1 MPLDPSLNPEQ
12 QRAVKTVE
20 GPVLIVAGAG
30 SGKTKTLT
38 HRIVYLMQE
47 KGIRAQNILAV
58 TFTNKAAEEM
68 RTRVRTLLSEN
79 DEQGTMNRERKT
91 GNTLQRTRNAEQ
103 RAETYQQED
112 VDPFNQLPAHNPPTV
127 PTGRQAGQTGSP
139 LPISL
144 PHMGTFH
151 SICARILRKDIA
163 ALGYKPSFTILD
175 SDDQTSLM
183 KRIMKSLEID
193 PKNIHPRALLD
204 AVSRAKNQ
212 LIDELL
218 FESQAGS
225 YYEELVAK
233 AYRRYQEELR
243 GNHSLD
249 FDDLLSLTL
258 RLFREF
264 PETLERYRQ
273 LFQYILVD
281 EYQDT
286 NHAQYTLIH
295 LLAERHRNLFAIG
308 DDYQSIYGWRQA
320 DIRNILHFEKDY
332 PEAAIITL
340 DQNYRSTQMILDAAG
355 AVIERNPHQRHKKLW
370 TAKTGGDLLIVFEA
384 EDEREESAYVV
395 RTIQSLA
402 TAKKRPFSDFAV
414 LYRTNAQSRAL
425 EEACLQY
432 SLPYQIVGGL
442 KFYQRKEIKD
452 AISYLRVVVNPWDTI
467 SLARIVNEPPRGIG
481 KKSLV
486 LWLDTAKTANT
497 DPITLAQ
504 EGEGKRLEIA
514 PSKQKSAARFA
525 GTIYEFSQKLPK
537 EGTLSVFLRELLET
551 VGYMK
556 SLEDG
561 TDEGKT
567 RFENVRELFSV
578 TRKYDK
584 IPLEQAATLFL
595 EEISLVSDTD
605 SLDEKKDVVRLMTL
619 HSAKGLEFPFVFI
632 VGLEEGIFPHSRSA
646 LSPAELEEE
655 RRLMYVGLTRAKE
668 KAWLISAETR
678 MIYGSTQMNAPS
690 RFISEIP
697 ENLLETEERKRGRA
711 ASEFADTFPKSSSKN
726 SNSRTET
733 EKSLYAKREKLSSDT
748 FRPGDSVSH
757 PTFGSGV
764 VIKIEGTLA
773 TVAFRTKG
781 IKKLVLGI
789 APIEKT

>member
-1 MPLDPSLNPEQ
+1 MPFDPSLNPEQ
-12 QRAVKTVE
+12 RRAVETVE

-47 KGIRAQNILAV
+47 KGVRARNILAV

-68 RTRVRTLLSEN
+68 KIRVSTLLSLVSS
-79 DEQGTMNRERKT
+79 EQSVASK
-91 GNTLQRTRNAEQ
+91 
-103 RAETYQQED
+103 
-112 VDPFNQLPAHNPPTV
+112 VSPPRPSPLTPHM
-127 PTGRQAGQTGSP
+127 PTGQAGYP
-139 LPISL
+139 LPTAL
-144 PHMGTFH
+144 PHIGTFH

-163 ALGYKPSFTILD
+163 ALGYKTSFTILD
-175 SDDQTSLM
+175 SDDQLSLM
-183 KRIMKSLEID
+183 KRVMRSLEID

-212 LIDELL
+212 LVDELV

-225 YYEELVAK
+225 HFEELIAK

-243 GNHSLD
+243 GNHALD
-249 FDDLLSLTL
+249 FDDLLGLTI

-264 PETLERYRQ
+264 PETLEHYRK
-273 LFQYILVD
+273 LFQFILVD

-286 NHAQYTLIH
+286 NHAQYTLLH
-295 LLAERHRNLFAIG
+295 TLAERHRNLFAIG

-332 PEAAIITL
+332 PEATIVTL
-340 DQNYRSTQMILDAAG
+340 DQNYRSTQTILDAAG
-355 AVIERNPHQRHKKLW
+355 AVIAQNPHQRHKKLW
-370 TAKTGGDLLIVFEA
+370 TAQTGGEPLTVFEA
-384 EDEREESAYVV
+384 EDEQEESAYVV

-402 TAKKRPFSDFAV
+402 TTKKRPFSDFAV

-425 EEACLQY
+425 EETCLKH

-452 AISYLRVVVNPWDTI
+452 AISYLRLVANPWDTL
-467 SLARIVNEPPRGIG
+467 SLARIVNEPARGIG

-486 LWLDTAKTANT
+486 SWLDTAKSTNT
-497 DPITLAQ
+497 DPITLAR
-504 EGEGKRLEIA
+504 EDDGKRLTIA
-514 PSKQKSAARFA
+514 PSKQKAAARFA
-525 GTIYEFSQKLPK
+525 EMIHTFSKKLPE
-537 EGTLSVFLRELLET
+537 EGSLSTFLRELLET
-551 VGYMK
+551 VGYLK

-567 RFENVRELFSV
+567 RIENVQELFSV
-578 TRKYDK
+578 TTKYDA

-605 SLDEKKDVVRLMTL
+605 ALDEKKDVVRLMTL

-697 ENLLETEERKRGRA
+697 EHLLETEERKKGRA
-711 ASEFADTFPKSSSKN
+711 ASEFADDFP
-726 SNSRTET
+726 RTSLENPSIKKGT
-733 EKSLYAKREKLSSDT
+733 EKSLYAKRKKLSSDT
-748 FRPGDSVSH
+748 FRPGDSVTH
-757 PTFGSGV
+757 PTFGNGI
-764 VIKIEGTLA
+764 VIKVEGTLA
-773 TVAFRTKG
+773 TIAFRTKG
-781 IKKLVLGI
+781 VKKLALGI
-789 APIEKT
+789 APLEKIL